1 MSATKLPDAALLGAV
16 ADLLAETHKANHAS
30 VRDLVAEL
38 ARGRERIDEY
48 GNVIETKFQALEI
61 RTREFVASF
70 VTSLNLRNGEP
81 GEPGPAGLQGERGL
95 PGEAGLPGFPG
106 ERGLPGE
113 IGPIGERGLPGELGP
128 IGPVGPPGERGERGE
143 AGPQGIAGERGEQGV
158 TGVTGAAGAAGAQ
171 GAPGPLGPPGER
183 GEQGPLGLQG
193 EKGLQGE
200 AGPIG
205 PAAPP
210 WRHRRAYDATVKD
223 YRAGDVVAHEGG
235 SLVAL
240 VDNPGACPGED
251 WASLTQRGK
260 PGRPGEKG
268 EKGDK
273 GVQGRDGTGI
283 DDLFIERG
291 MLVVLLTDGRHKELS
306 LQDLV
311 TA

>member
-30 VRDLVAEL
+30 VRDLVAEI

-48 GNVIETKFQALEI
+48 GNVLQTKFEALEI

-70 VTSLNLRNGEP
+70 VASLNLKSGEP
-81 GEPGPAGLQGERGL
+81 GAVGPQGPQGEAGAPGAVGEQGPQGL
-95 PGEAGLPGFPG
+95 PGEQGPQGL
-106 ERGLPGE
+106 
-113 IGPIGERGLPGELGP
+113 
-128 IGPVGPPGERGERGE
+128 PGERGEKGDSI
-143 AGPQGIAGERGEQGV
+143 Q
-158 TGVTGAAGAAGAQ
+158 
-171 GAPGPLGPPGER
+171 GPPGER
-183 GEQGPLGLQG
+183 GEQGMPGFPGEKGEAGAPGLQG
-193 EKGLQGE
+193 EKGLQGD
-200 AGPIG
+200 AGPMG
-205 PAAPP
+205 PGAPL

-223 YRAGDVVAHEGG
+223 YRAGDVVAHDGG
-235 SLVAL
+235 SSVAL
-240 VDNPGACPGED
+240 VDNPGACPGDD
-251 WASLTQRGK
+251 WASLTHRGK
-260 PGRPGEKG
+260 NGRPGEKG